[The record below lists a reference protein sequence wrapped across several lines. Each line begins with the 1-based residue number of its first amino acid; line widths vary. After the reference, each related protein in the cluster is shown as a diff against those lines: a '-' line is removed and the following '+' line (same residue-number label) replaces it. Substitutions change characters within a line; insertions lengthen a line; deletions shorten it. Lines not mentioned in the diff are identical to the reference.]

1 MPRPK
6 IWDSSHQA
14 YTIHN
19 WITSGLILREGETY
33 KGIYSFVRSVDNC
46 QLCSVKFTD
55 EVNNEWRCMDHS
67 HETGFFRQVLCNK
80 CNKGFDKEL
89 RKNTKTGHRW
99 ISPSIIKRKSGVSV
113 TFQYRRTGFKR
124 KANKSLTKMICYSF
138 IQLIKIKT

>member
-1 MPRPK
+1 MPQK
-6 IWDSSHQA
+6 IWDSPHQQ
-14 YTIHN
+14 YTIYN
-19 WITSGLILREGETY
+19 WIKSGLICREGESY

-99 ISPSIIKRKSGVSV
+99 ISPSIIKSKSGNIYVY
-113 TFQYRRTGFKR
+113 FQYKRKGFKT
-124 KANKSLTKMICYSF
+124 KTSQSLTKMICYSF
-138 IQLIKIKT
+138 IQLIKKPC